1 MDQNFISSLC
11 ALAEKYNAAAIT
23 DVSLEDGA
31 VIISCD
37 KGKYRFFYDFNRKWQ
52 EDSFT
57 NVPLYH
63 WQAQPKYI
71 QLRGLLDRHM
81 VEPALAMRIHH
92 LVSHDEFTRTLK
104 DIIVF
109 ESNLFEF
116 ITRSRLNRVFAD
128 FSGDRYTNCIMST
141 QSNVKASMELGF
153 LPDGS
158 EPVLLHEVVA
168 RTGIASDLPV
178 DVQTVQYPIYVFKG
192 NETTTY
198 NEIDFELYGMRNVEA
213 DCIRFILWALSDERR
228 IEELVKTHCHMERVY
243 AATESASDSL
253 SYTAVED

>member
-1 MDQNFISSLC
+1 MDQQFISSLC
-11 ALAEKYNAAAIT
+11 GLAEKYDSAIINT
-23 DVSLEDGA
+23 VELEDGE
-31 VIISCD
+31 VKVSCD
-37 KGKYRFFYDFNRKWQ
+37 KGNYRFFYDFNRQ
-52 EDSFT
+52 LRDDGYI

-71 QLRGLLDRHM
+71 QLRGLIDRHM

-92 LVSHDEFTRTLK
+92 MVSRDEFTRTLK

-109 ESNLFEF
+109 EANLFEF
-116 ITRSRLNRVFAD
+116 VTRARLNRVFAD
-128 FSGDRYTNCIMST
+128 FSGERYTNCIMST
-141 QSNVKASMELGF
+141 QNNVKASMELGF

-178 DVQTVQYPIYVFKG
+178 DIQTVQYPIYVFKG
-192 NETTTY
+192 KETITF
-198 NEIDFELYGMRNVEA
+198 NEIDYELYGMRNVEA
-213 DCIRFILWALSDERR
+213 DCIRFVLWALSEKHRIDELQKDYDHL
-228 IEELVKTHCHMERVY
+228 EKVY
-243 AATESASDSL
+243 AAAEKASKTL